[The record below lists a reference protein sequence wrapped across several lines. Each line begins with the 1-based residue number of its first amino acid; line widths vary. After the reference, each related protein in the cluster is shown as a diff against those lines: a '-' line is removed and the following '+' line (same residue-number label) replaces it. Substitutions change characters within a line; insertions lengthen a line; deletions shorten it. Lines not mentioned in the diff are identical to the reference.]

1 MSALCAGLDAG
12 GVPIYLGQCIFEPD
26 VFGRCTE
33 PRHGCPAAQA
43 EACAAE
49 AVRGVAAVGAMEMCC
64 IQLCLSKSF
73 GNSAVNVRCRVRA
86 AKVCRG
92 FVMVCR

>member
-1 MSALCAGLDAG
+1 MCAGLDAG

-33 PRHGCPAAQA
+33 PRHGCPAAQS
-43 EACAAE
+43 ETCAAE
-49 AVRGVAAVGAMEMCC
+49 AVRGVVAVVAAYVYYNLIMSVEVVWQWRG
-64 IQLCLSKSF
+64 Q
-73 GNSAVNVRCRVRA
+73 VRCRVRA

>member
-1 MSALCAGLDAG
+1 MCH
-12 GVPIYLGQCIFEPD
+12 EW
-26 VFGRCTE
+26 
-33 PRHGCPAAQA
+33 PAART
-43 EACAAE
+43 ETCAAE
-49 AVRGVAAVGAMEMCC
+49 AASGVAAVGAMEMCC